1 MAVYKT
7 IEIIAGSSKGWE
19 SAAEEA
25 LKSAS
30 KSVKNITSI
39 WIKDQS
45 AQVKDGKITEYRVNA
60 KITFK
65 VGK

>member
-19 SAAEEA
+19 AATENAVKEA
-25 LKSAS
+25 A
-30 KSVKNITSI
+30 KSVKNISSV

-45 AQVKDGKITEYRVNA
+45 AKVKDGKIIEFRVNA